1 VYSTNKP
8 TTFLLFFYY
17 KKNKTKKKHEKALED
32 KVSIFNFKGNKVI
45 LLPVKS
51 EKS

>member
-8 TTFLLFFYY
+8 TIFLLFFIT
-17 KKNKTKKKHEKALED
+17 KKTKQKKHEKALED